1 MKKIY
6 LVQIPV
12 TYSSPCYLPYSVG
25 CIAAYIKN
33 KKEITDY
40 YEIPEIVAMR
50 EKIEDA
56 IKRFDNPF
64 LVAFSCFTW
73 NLEYNKKLA
82 NELKKK
88 FPDVIILFGG
98 HSISVDASSLDE
110 WPYVDILMHGEGEE
124 ATAKLLLA
132 YKNGEDLSGVPG
144 ISYRENGENK
154 TNSIEIQ
161 CDISGYPSPYTM
173 GIFDKLLKDYPE
185 NEFHATLETNRG
197 CPYSCAYCEWS
208 FTRKVRPFS
217 MEKIK
222 AEIEWI
228 AKNKIRYCNC
238 ADANFGILKRD
249 VDIARYVVEQ
259 NKIYGYPEVFKPCYA
274 KDSDE
279 TVFEAGYLL
288 NINKVDKGVTLAYQ
302 SLDPKTLENIGRK
315 NLTLEH
321 FANLDARY
329 TEAGIPTYTEL
340 ILGLPGETFESFSKG
355 ICRLLESGQNNSM
368 TVYECQVYPN
378 STMGDPEY
386 RKKHGIKTSKIP
398 IFGIHYEPVFNGV
411 QEYFDIITE
420 TATMPK
426 NDWVKSYIFS
436 VILQTFHHLG
446 LVRYFSIYL
455 NNEKNIPY
463 YNFYTALYDY
473 IFEENRG
480 FLNSFFKELF
490 NRKSDTDK
498 ADWTYTRDVFGTTGW
513 YFEEGAFLEMVYNS
527 DTFWLEIRPFLEKFE
542 IEEEIFEELF
552 NYQRT
557 LVRLPNV
564 NEIRINSKYNFYK
577 YFEAANEN
585 VQPVLLKKKCTLHI
599 MAYKKISSWTE
610 YAREIIWFGKRYSA
624 TLLVNPRETIDYS
637 EE

>member
-25 CIAAYIKN
+25 CIAAYIKS

-161 CDISGYPSPYTM
+161 CDISDYPSPYTM

-386 RKKHGIKTSKIP
+386 RKKHGIKTSQIP

-490 NRKSDTDK
+490 NRKKSCRILQRP
-498 ADWTYTRDVFGTTGW
+498 RDF
-513 YFEEGAFLEMVYNS
+513 
-527 DTFWLEIRPFLEKFE
+527 
-542 IEEEIFEELF
+542 
-552 NYQRT
+552 
-557 LVRLPNV
+557 
-564 NEIRINSKYNFYK
+564 
-577 YFEAANEN
+577 
-585 VQPVLLKKKCTLHI
+585 
-599 MAYKKISSWTE
+599 
-610 YAREIIWFGKRYSA
+610 
-624 TLLVNPRETIDYS
+624 
-637 EE
+637 

>member
-1 MKKIY
+1 M
-6 LVQIPV
+6 QIPV